1 MSPFLSHALRL
12 TLLCALF
19 AGAGGVAWLWRDVTN
34 EKIAALEG
42 EVRAA
47 QSRINETREL
57 LALIAEGNQDLRV
70 QLKAEE
76 LRRKS
81 TEETLQEI
89 AKDKDA
95 LASKINTIKT
105 ELSEELA
112 PVDLS
117 RVIDEWS
124 TRVGRIECLFTLSG
138 GTRAKSVGSAVL
150 TREKSGPVFLTNGHV
165 ITGQANL
172 VPDSCTVVL
181 PQSGKKVAVD
191 GARITLSPAQDLAR
205 IPAEALTDTAPLP
218 TCDKK
223 PALGAPLVILG
234 YPSVGSGESV
244 TATEGIISGFDR
256 GLYVTSAKIER
267 GNSGGAAVNL
277 KDNCFLGIP
286 TLVVV
291 GEIESLAR
299 IMPVAAP

>member
-1 MSPFLSHALRL
+1 M
-12 TLLCALF
+12 
-19 AGAGGVAWLWRDVTN
+19 
-34 EKIAALEG
+34 
-42 EVRAA
+42 RAT
-47 QSRINETREL
+47 QRNINEMRRL
-57 LALIAEGNQDLRV
+57 LALIAAGNQDLRV

-76 LRRKS
+76 LRRKN

-95 LASKINTIKT
+95 LASRINTIKT

-124 TRVGRIECLFTLSG
+124 ARVGRIECLFTLSG

-150 TREKSGPVFLTNGHV
+150 TREKDGPVFLTNGHV

-172 VPDSCTVVL
+172 VPDSCTVAL
-181 PQSGKKVAVD
+181 PKSGKRVTVD
-191 GARITLSPAQDLAR
+191 GTRITLSPAQDLAR
-205 IPAEALTDTAPLP
+205 IPAEVLTDAVPLP
-218 TCDKK
+218 VCAQK

-277 KDNCFLGIP
+277 KGNCFLGIP

-299 IMPVAAP
+299 IMPVTAP